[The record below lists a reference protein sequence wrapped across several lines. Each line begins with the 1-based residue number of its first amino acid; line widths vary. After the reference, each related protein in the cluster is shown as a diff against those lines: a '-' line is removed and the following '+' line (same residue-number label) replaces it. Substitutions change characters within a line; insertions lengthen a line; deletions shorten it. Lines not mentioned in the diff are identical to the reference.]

1 MSGRKRS
8 THLDQMLSLGTS
20 FPHKA
25 SERARMDVTVPG
37 LTAAQLATLQQW
49 ATDTPRV
56 AAMTVFGSRA
66 RGTHHPASDVD
77 IAIDLTEGSDD
88 TAGWLWFDRR
98 ETWNAEL
105 SALVG
110 LDVRLVRLTDDD
122 DGGIGQGLSDD
133 GITVFRI

>member
-1 MSGRKRS
+1 
-8 THLDQMLSLGTS
+8 
-20 FPHKA
+20 
-25 SERARMDVTVPG
+25 MDVTVAG
-37 LTAAQLATLQQW
+37 LTASQLATLQQW

-56 AAMTVFGSRA
+56 SAMTVFGSRA

-77 IAIDLTEGSDD
+77 IAIDLIEASDD
-88 TAGWLWFDRR
+88 TAGWLWIDRR
-98 ETWNAEL
+98 EAWNAEL